1 MQFPQEG
8 VEDAVLM
15 LLFQKYFL
23 ENAGHKDK
31 DAG

>member
-15 LLFQKYFL
+15 LLIHKYFL
-23 ENAGHKDK
+23 ENAGYKDK
-31 DAG
+31 DVG